1 LGYQHLK
8 IIADKAEFC
17 NNKTACRHIQ
27 HKTIEKL
34 RRIWYNSPN
43 KALILQT
50 LLHIFNLQGVK

>member
-8 IIADKAEFC
+8 IIAEKAEFC
-17 NNKTACRHIQ
+17 NNKTACRRIQ
-27 HKTIEKL
+27 YKTIEKL

-50 LLHIFNLQGVK
+50 ITTYF

>member
-8 IIADKAEFC
+8 IIADKAKFC
-17 NNKTACRHIQ
+17 NNKTACRRIQ
-27 HKTIEKL
+27 YKIIEKL

-50 LLHIFNLQGVK
+50 ITTYF